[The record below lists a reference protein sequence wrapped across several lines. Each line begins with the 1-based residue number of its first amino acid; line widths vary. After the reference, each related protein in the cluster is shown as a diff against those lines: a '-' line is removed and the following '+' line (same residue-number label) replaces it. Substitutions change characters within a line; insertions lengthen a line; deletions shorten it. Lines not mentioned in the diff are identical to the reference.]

1 MCEEC
6 VDGERRDVGEWS
18 AGNKGHHD
26 HNGQLNPLNHG
37 DDGHGNGSGQ
47 SSLVLLLLSQVCC
60 SSVAAVVDVCVV
72 AVAAVVDVV
81 GAAVAVEVVVDAAA
95 AVDAA
100 AVSLRTSPTDYPDL
114 LHYLLQT
121 LQH

>member
-18 AGNKGHHD
+18 VGNKGHHD
-26 HNGQLNPLNHG
+26 HNEQLNPLNHG
-37 DDGHGNGSGQ
+37 DDGHGNGFDR
-47 SSLVLLLLSQVCC
+47 SSLVHLLLSQFGC

-72 AVAAVVDVV
+72 VAAVVVDVIGV
-81 GAAVAVEVVVDAAA
+81 AAAADAAAVVVDAAA
-95 AVDAA
+95 AV
-100 AVSLRTSPTDYPDL
+100 SLGTSPTDCPD
-114 LHYLLQT
+114 LLQT